1 MNLQTG
7 YQVIINKMIHLG
19 DNPLSIGKSIHT
31 GIEFQFEFDLHENLC
46 RDDFG
51 IAQCRTLHNQ
61 CDNKICLINGNRLE
75 NFINPHPQLTRSWV
89 LDSHTLPMTWL
100 KPGRNELFIGYEDDN
115 RDNFLIDNFIL
126 WYKYS

>member
-1 MNLQTG
+1 MSIQTG
-7 YQVIINKMIHLG
+7 YQVIVDKMIHLG
-19 DNPLSIGKSIHT
+19 DDPLPIGKSIHS
-31 GIEFQFEFDLHENLC
+31 GIDFQLEFELPENLVM
-46 RDDFG
+46 DDFG

-75 NFINPHPQLTRSWV
+75 NFLNPHPQLTRAWV
-89 LDSHTLPMTWL
+89 QDSHILPLTWL
-100 KPGRNELFIGYEDDN
+100 SPGKNIMFIGYTDDN